1 MPVLACLR
9 VRPCADRCVG
19 PEPHDE
25 TERKI
30 FETLKEAL
38 DEAPKQLELLKDYHG
53 CEEPIRKAR
62 LPACAAVTH
71 PHSALCRPSTIP
83 DQRPSRRR
91 GRL

>member
-1 MPVLACLR
+1 MLFPDFTL
-9 VRPCADRCVG
+9 G

-25 TERKI
+25 SERKI

-62 LPACAAVTH
+62 FAQLPSLGCDLH
-71 PHSALCRPSTIP
+71 FLIIS
-83 DQRPSRRR
+83 
-91 GRL
+91 